1 MNIELGDTAQDRIT
15 GFQGVVTGLCYYI
28 SGCNQALIVPEVKDG
43 AFREAQWFDVQRL
56 HRLENVPRIILDNGS
71 TPGHDKA
78 APKR

>member
-1 MNIELGDTAQDRIT
+1 
-15 GFQGVVTGLCYYI
+15 
-28 SGCNQALIVPEVKDG
+28 VPEVKDG